1 MILDFHRI
9 SWSTLPPFLLTDPT
23 AKVHFIIIQKINLHL
38 HYISIII
45 CVARLIHVAT
55 YNIIIKYAGLP
66 SGTTAPVTSKN
77 NNNNNNKINIHAY
90 GADDTYHSIKLQLL
104 YSL

>member
-1 MILDFHRI
+1 M
-9 SWSTLPPFLLTDPT
+9 
-23 AKVHFIIIQKINLHL
+23 HFIIIQKINQHL
-38 HYISIII
+38 HYISMII

-77 NNNNNNKINIHAY
+77 NKNNNNIMCKINIHAY
-90 GADDTYHSIKLQLL
+90 GADDT
-104 YSL
+104 